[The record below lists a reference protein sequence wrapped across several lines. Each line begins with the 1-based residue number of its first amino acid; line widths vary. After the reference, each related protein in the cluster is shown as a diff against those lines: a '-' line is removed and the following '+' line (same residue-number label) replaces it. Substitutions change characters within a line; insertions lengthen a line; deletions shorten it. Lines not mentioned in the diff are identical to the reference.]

1 MGEEEGVGRRV
12 ANVSYQFKFW
22 LSICQLSVKWL
33 LLIKWRPK
41 TSLTA
46 VSFSPIFLSGCTQ
59 ATQWADKKLS
69 DNVHF
74 LGIGKQ
80 VRVSHASYLP
90 PNWTSKISLL
100 YCLQTRLFILR
111 IVWYKFLF
119 SWFVFGIKCFGN
131 VKTLTLYTIVLLFIQ
146 ILTLAVYSSPSV
158 FYWWKHS
165 LPIHC
170 FQNLAPLFHPNIT
183 DETKI
188 NVTHVHP
195 YTVFFAL
202 HVDYMYSL
210 EFWLVLGMV
219 VVLCDWLIKSFR
231 GFINVFNRRATSSH
245 WPTKLFELNFL

>member
-1 MGEEEGVGRRV
+1 MRVWMGEREGVGRRG

-146 ILTLAVYSSPSV
+146 ILWPCIVAPVCFIDENTAFPLIVFKTLHHFFIQISQMKLKSMWLTCTRTLFFLHFMSTTCIHWSFDWFLA
-158 FYWWKHS
+158 WS
-165 LPIHC
+165 L
-170 FQNLAPLFHPNIT
+170 
-183 DETKI
+183 
-188 NVTHVHP
+188 
-195 YTVFFAL
+195 
-202 HVDYMYSL
+202 
-210 EFWLVLGMV
+210 
-219 VVLCDWLIKSFR
+219 SFVI
-231 GFINVFNRRATSSH
+231 G
-245 WPTKLFELNFL
+245 